1 MQTLMGIFY
10 QAGCCDQLNMGALA
24 CAELVK
30 RRLQQSTEA
39 NAHGADA
46 PNWAS
51 AKLSDSS
58 SSLDLVPPGDAIV
71 CESSQQ
77 GGGGTRKF
85 T

>member
-1 MQTLMGIFY
+1 
-10 QAGCCDQLNMGALA
+10 MGALA

-51 AKLSDSS
+51 AKLSSDSS